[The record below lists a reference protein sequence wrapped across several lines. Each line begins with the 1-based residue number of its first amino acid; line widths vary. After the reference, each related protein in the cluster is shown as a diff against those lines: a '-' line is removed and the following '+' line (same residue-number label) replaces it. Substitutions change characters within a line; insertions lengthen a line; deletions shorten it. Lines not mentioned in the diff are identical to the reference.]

1 MQESSKMNLMTIST
15 LSIQAYLSDN
25 KDQPI
30 YF

>member
-1 MQESSKMNLMTIST
+1 MQESSKMNLMTMSS